1 MKPHATARG
10 LAKVL
15 VVLLTFGSF
24 LGIASTPATAADAEW
39 TIEVQVTDLNPAPPE
54 CVSTIT
60 AATWQP
66 NATVSYIAGGDNT
79 RDKSDAPPLMPVMF
93 DVWLDFRDG
102 GDTCDPT
109 AAIVPTGTITSA
121 LSNISPQ
128 LEQSSLD
135 CETPCGA
142 TSLPD
147 ERGDVIRGALQVL
160 DTAVG
165 GQTYQA
171 TLTVVWTP

>member
-1 MKPHATARG
+1 
-10 LAKVL
+10 
-15 VVLLTFGSF
+15 
-24 LGIASTPATAADAEW
+24 
-39 TIEVQVTDLNPAPPE
+39 
-54 CVSTIT
+54 VSTIT

-66 NATVSYIAGGDNT
+66 ETTVSYTIGSGNV
-79 RDKSDAPPLMPVMF
+79 RDVSDALRTPVLF
-93 DVWLDFRDG
+93 DVSLDFSNG

-109 AAIVPTGTITSA
+109 AAISPTGTITAA
-121 LSNISPQ
+121 LSDIAPQ
-128 LEQSSLD
+128 LQKSSLD

-147 ERGDVIRGALQVL
+147 ARGDVITGALQVL